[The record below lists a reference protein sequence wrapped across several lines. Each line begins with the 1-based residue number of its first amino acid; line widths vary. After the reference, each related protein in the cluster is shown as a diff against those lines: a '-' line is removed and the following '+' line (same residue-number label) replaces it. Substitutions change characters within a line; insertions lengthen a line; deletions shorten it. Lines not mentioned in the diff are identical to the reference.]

1 MDYREAAAQYQKT
14 EDENRREEILQ
25 SLRKQMSLKEK
36 IYMLSG
42 HPIAQIQ
49 RDLIK
54 TGRNYNVHA
63 LPGGGCKRLG
73 IPPVL
78 FTDGPRGVVMGE
90 STCFPSSMVRASSF
104 DPSLEYRV
112 GKAIADEAIA

>member
-90 STCFPSSMVRASSF
+90 STCFPSSMVRASIF
-104 DPSLEYRV
+104 DPSL
-112 GKAIADEAIA
+112 